1 MDEIRDRVA
10 YNLRRI
16 RNAQQMSQEQLA
28 LNAAIDRSYV
38 SLLESGKYSA
48 SVTMLNKLAV
58 ALGVD
63 IVEFFERPPSKAKPR

>member
-63 IVEFFERPPSKAKPR
+63 IVDFFERPPPKTKSR